1 VIQRGIR
8 HWEWSVPPVAIATVL
23 SVAINSLHFTSQR
36 MGPLADL
43 AAGNSSPNKSIY
55 LDYLSMTR
63 PLVFWNAII
72 NRHRMV
78 ACTASMAI
86 LSLSLPSLS
95 TATFVVKI
103 TPKPIPISLVQT
115 TEFGIGPGQSDL
127 TDYTAS
133 TAATNAIFHNISNF
147 PTFTTAYFALPAFK
161 KTESVMIPVTFQC
174 QAIRSMA
181 NCEMANVTLTTHLNN
196 TATAFVASGGGLP
209 NGCTFNFT

>member
-1 VIQRGIR
+1 VSQRGIG
-8 HWEWSVPPVAIATVL
+8 HWVWSVPPVAIATAL
-23 SVAINSLHFTSQR
+23 SVSINSLHFTSQR

-55 LDYLSMTR
+55 LDYLSMTQ

-86 LSLSLPSLS
+86 LSLLLSSLS
-95 TATFVVKI
+95 SATFVVNN
-103 TPKPIPISLVQT
+103 TPKPIPISLVQM
-115 TEFGIGPGQSDL
+115 TEFGIDPSRSDL
-127 TDYTAS
+127 TGFSAS
-133 TAATNAIFHNISNF
+133 AAVTNAIFEGISHF
-147 PTFTTAYFALPAFK
+147 PTFTTAFFALPTFNR
-161 KTESVMIPVTFQC
+161 TESVTIPVTFQC
-174 QAIRSMA
+174 QAICSMA
-181 NCEMANVTLTTHLNN
+181 NCEMANITSTTHLNN